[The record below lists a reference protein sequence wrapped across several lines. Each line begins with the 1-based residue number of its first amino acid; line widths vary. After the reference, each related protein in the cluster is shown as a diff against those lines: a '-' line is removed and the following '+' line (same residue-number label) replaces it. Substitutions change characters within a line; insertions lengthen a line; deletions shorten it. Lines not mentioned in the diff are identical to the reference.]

1 MTPKRTAQKSE
12 VRMERLRNGGGGRDA
27 LGTFLGGQ
35 GALGPF
41 RVVELTF
48 EIVVRCFE
56 PLHLFGGICIATDGR
71 IAAHLLDRHRTL
83 ILMLETR
90 IECLS
95 LIWKRMRRRSFGNF
109 RVPRLNYSFD
119 RNFVIDW
126 FVARSVML
134 DPVLPS
140 LLPFDVLWPS
150 LLQEGFSVPEILTE
164 VFLGNEYGEL
174 VENFNHVVE
183 RKRAFYLAAYSWKI
197 EELINKTILQLHQ
210 ASYQNLLKSCF
221 EGSLLT
227 ESSSDIAGK

>member
-1 MTPKRTAQKSE
+1 LTPKRTAQKSE

-95 LIWKRMRRRSFGNF
+95 LIRKRMRRRSFGNF

-183 RKRAFYLAAYSWKI
+183 RKRATGF
-197 EELINKTILQLHQ
+197 ILRRIPG
-210 ASYQNLLKSCF
+210 KS
-221 EGSLLT
+221 
-227 ESSSDIAGK
+227 KN